1 MNKIDVIIT
10 MVILMDNKNRTIFL
24 AIAVLFVIC
33 TGFTSLSFS
42 YFINPSTT
50 EADVLTS
57 SLVSNEI
64 EYSGELILAPGE
76 VRNVTL
82 TVISNNSFD
91 SYFKVFYKGNIKV
104 TSEDKTFDKL
114 EPFENKKINV
124 VINNESDEYRS
135 FSFGISSAL
144 SGEEIVLEDVEFCI

>member
-1 MNKIDVIIT
+1 
-10 MVILMDNKNRTIFL
+10 MDNKNRTIFL

-64 EYSGELILAPGE
+64 EYSGELILAPSE

-144 SGEEIVLEDVEFCI
+144 SGEEIVLKDDEFGI

>member
-1 MNKIDVIIT
+1 
-10 MVILMDNKNRTIFL
+10 MDNKNRTIFL

-91 SYFKVFYKGNIKV
+91 SYFKVYFKGNIKV
-104 TSEDKTFDKL
+104 ECSSRTMDLIKSFDK
-114 EPFENKKINV
+114 KTIDVIV
-124 VINNESDEYRS
+124 VNETEEYQD
-135 FSFGISSAL
+135 FQFGIESAL
-144 SGEEIVLEDVEFCI
+144 SGEEIVLKDGELGI